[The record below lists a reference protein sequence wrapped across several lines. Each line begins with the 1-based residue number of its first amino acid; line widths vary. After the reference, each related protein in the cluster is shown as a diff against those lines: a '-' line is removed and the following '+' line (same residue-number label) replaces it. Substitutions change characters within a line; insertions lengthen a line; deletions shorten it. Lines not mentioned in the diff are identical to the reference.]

1 MGALFSYSLAVCIV
15 LIPLYLTVR
24 LCLAGQTFHRLT
36 RVVMLASLAVS
47 LLLPFVSEAA
57 GGVWTA
63 LFSPAGQSV
72 GVITTGLP
80 MAVAVADIPA
90 EPPTPL
96 WLRAMMVI
104 YALGVAFF
112 LVREVW
118 GVARLLSVIRSSRP
132 AGTAGRWRVRLHG
145 LKGAGAFSFGN
156 SIFIPED
163 DSGQLQP
170 SVITHESAHLAA
182 RHWADLLFAD
192 LVSVICWYC
201 PAAWLMRRDLST
213 AHEYEADEAVLASG
227 VCAADYQIMLIK
239 KAAGSRFPSIACN
252 LTFKSTITKRVKM
265 MLKPKSRPALRL
277 LAAAALPVVGLS
289 LLALSA
295 PAVANALS
303 TVSDTKVTNNS
314 ADVQAPAV
322 PDEPIRVIGVATYA
336 KDSVGNTYLKLGEAK
351 LPEDAVRVHTSE
363 AAAAA
368 TGEPAP
374 LFIIDG
380 QEADEATAAKLKPEN
395 IESVTVL
402 KDEAAVREYGSNPR
416 SKDGVVI
423 VKTKKEAAP
432 AATPDDKAADDVFE
446 GEPQVYPQF
455 EGGDAGLFNF
465 LIKNIKFPKEI
476 QGPELKSRV
485 ITRFVINT
493 DGSVCDPEI
502 VRHGKYPSL
511 DEEAL
516 RVVKLLRFK
525 SPAMQD
531 GKPVRCRYVL
541 PITFSFSDDKDE
553 TTPAEAK

>member
-1 MGALFSYSLAVCIV
+1 MGLLFSYSLAVSIV
-15 LIPLYLTVR
+15 LIPLYLTIR

-36 RVVMLASLAVS
+36 RAVMLASLAAS
-47 LLLPFVSEAA
+47 LILPFVAEAA
-57 GGVWTA
+57 GGVWSA

-90 EPPTPL
+90 ELSTPL
-96 WLRAMMVI
+96 WLRAMIVI
-104 YALGVAFF
+104 YTLGVAFF
-112 LVREVW
+112 LFREGW
-118 GVARLLSVIRSSRP
+118 GVARLLAVIRNSRP
-132 AGTAGRWRVRLHG
+132 AGTAGRWRVRVHDLP
-145 LKGAGAFSFGN
+145 GAGAFSFGRY
-156 SIFIPED
+156 IIIPED
-163 DSGQLQP
+163 DSDSLP
-170 SVITHESAHLAA
+170 EAVVTHESAHLAA
-182 RHWADLLFAD
+182 RHWADLLFVD
-192 LVSVICWYC
+192 LVAILCWYC
-201 PAAWLMRRDLST
+201 PAAWLMRRDLSAT
-213 AHEYEADEAVLASG
+213 HEYEADEAVIASG

-303 TVSDTKVTNNS
+303 TVSDAKITNNS
-314 ADVQAPAV
+314 ADVQMSET
-322 PDEPIRVIGVATYA
+322 PDEPIIVTGVATYA

-351 LPEDAVRVHTSE
+351 LPEETVRVHTSE
-363 AAAAA
+363 ATAIAA
-368 TGEPAP
+368 GEPAP
-374 LFIIDG
+374 LVIIDG
-380 QEADEATAAKLKPEN
+380 QEADEATVGMLKPEN

-402 KDEAAVREYGSNPR
+402 RDQDAVKQYADNPR
-416 SKDGVVI
+416 AKDGVVI
-423 VKTKKEAAP
+423 VKTKKAAEPAAAP
-432 AATPDDKAADDVFE
+432 VAKDDDAVFE
-446 GEPQVYPQF
+446 GEPEVYPQF

-502 VRHGKYPSL
+502 VRHGKYPCL